1 MHAKMFRC
9 RIVDG
14 VALTRVH
21 LTLPDLASVARH
33 ASVRV
38 IEGVVIPLALFLVGL
53 RVFGAWG
60 AMTVGLVWA
69 YGLIGARLFMRRR
82 VPGILVLGAVT
93 ITARTLIAL
102 CAHSITLYF
111 LQPSL
116 GSALVAGA
124 FLVSVLVDRPL
135 AARLAGDFCPLSTEV
150 HANEHVRRFFRQISL
165 LWAFAQAAN
174 AGVTIWLL
182 FSQSIGTFVIL
193 RSVVSLCVTCSAI
206 LASSLWFRA
215 SMARNGID
223 VVWPRLRPV
232 RV

>member
-1 MHAKMFRC
+1 M
-9 RIVDG
+9 G
-14 VALTRVH
+14 LTHVH

-33 ASVRV
+33 AGVRV
-38 IEGVVIPLALFLVGL
+38 IEGVVIPLALFLIGL

-60 AMTVGLVWA
+60 AMTVGLAWS
-69 YGLIGARLFMRRR
+69 YGLIAARLLMRRSI
-82 VPGILVLGAVT
+82 PGILFLSAVT
-93 ITARTLIAL
+93 LTARTVIAL
-102 CAHSITLYF
+102 SAHSITLYF

-116 GSALVAGA
+116 GSALIAGA
-124 FLVSVLVDRPL
+124 FLVSVLIDRPL

-150 HANEHVRRFFRQISL
+150 RANEHVRRFFRQISL

-193 RSVVSLCVTCSAI
+193 RSVVSASVTLSAI

-215 SMARNGID
+215 SMARNGIN
-223 VVWPRLRPV
+223 VIWPRLRPV
-232 RV
+232 RA